1 MGISTGPEWGR
12 QRTEFTVEVGDGLSE
27 EVLEVADAEEGFRSK
42 VLL

>member
-12 QRTEFTVEVGDGLSE
+12 QRTEFTVEVGDGFSE
-27 EVLEVADAEEGFRSK
+27 DLAVADAEEGFLSN